1 MKFNS
6 QQYTK
11 QDPTLPTFSTLH
23 NSLTLCQRKQIVL
36 CRKIAREY
44 IELTSLR
51 PPNDD
56 NVTTS
61 QELPRRDGPKDV
73 AGLEG
78 RLKFRLR
85 TKSDLFYQVTQYIE
99 DGSRKRWCAV
109 QSATKTN

>member
-78 RLKFRLR
+78 YK
-85 TKSDLFYQVTQYIE
+85 
-99 DGSRKRWCAV
+99 
-109 QSATKTN
+109 QSNFIMRPSL